1 MEYSVARKAFII
13 TLILY
18 MPWNQDD
25 VTELYGQSVLH
36 NKEGYDSL
44 VCAYISKAVAQQIFQ
59 GAQKGN
65 TWEVRS
71 PTGNVLGAAAKNLGA
86 QIISLGTPGC

>member
-1 MEYSVARKAFII
+1 MKHAFCLRFAYSMTMEYSVARKAFII

-44 VCAYISKAVAQQIFQ
+44 VCAYISKAVA
-59 GAQKGN
+59 
-65 TWEVRS
+65 
-71 PTGNVLGAAAKNLGA
+71 
-86 QIISLGTPGC
+86 